1 MHTIIP
7 EELGF
12 SSTRLNRMSAVMQR
26 YVDNGQLSGGVAMV
40 GCQGRTVY
48 LDKFGQADIEAGKA
62 VEFDTLFQVAS
73 MTKAVTV
80 VAAMMLYEEGYFD
93 LNTPVHAFI
102 PSFKT
107 LKVLARQTE
116 HGLELVDLE
125 RDMTFRH
132 LFTHTSGLS
141 YGFDENDPI
150 DAFYRQS
157 SERLGKEGI
166 KMTSQVMI
174 EQLAQAPLAFQPG
187 SQWRYS
193 MAIDVLGYI
202 VEQIS
207 GLALDEFFQT
217 RIFEPL
223 GMVDTAYYVRR
234 KKAERLA
241 VIYEYVDKSGKL
253 KPIKAPVPKRRPAFP
268 SGGAGLISTVGDWA
282 RFAQMLVNGGELDGM
297 RLLSPRTVGLMEM
310 NHASEALLPIRFY
323 PADLRN
329 EGYGL
334 GLGMRVLMDVS
345 RAGRAGSVGTFGWDG
360 AFGTDFWIDRKE
372 SLFGLL
378 LLQHYPNN
386 RFPIHQQFKA
396 LVYQAMLR

>member
-7 EELGF
+7 EELDF
-12 SSTRLNRMSAVMQR
+12 SSTRLNRIRVVMQR
-26 YVDNGQLSGGVAMV
+26 YIEQGQIAGIVAMV
-40 GCQGRTVY
+40 GCGGRIVY
-48 LDKFGQADIEAGKA
+48 LDKFGQRDIEAGRSM
-62 VEFDTLFQVAS
+62 EFDTLFQLAS
-73 MTKAVTV
+73 MTKAVTS

-107 LKVLARQTE
+107 LEVLASRTDS
-116 HGLELVDLE
+116 GLELVDLE

-150 DAFYRQS
+150 DVLYRQG
-157 SERLGKEGI
+157 SERLEKEGI
-166 KMTSQVMI
+166 EMTSQVMI
-174 EQLAQAPLAFQPG
+174 EQLAQVPLAFQPG
-187 SQWRYS
+187 SRWRYS
-193 MAIDVLGYI
+193 LAIDVLGYI

-207 GLALDEFFQT
+207 GLALDDFFQT

-223 GMVDTAYYVRR
+223 GMVDTAHYIRR

-241 VIYEYVDKSGKL
+241 VVYEYLDKSGKL
-253 KPIKAPVPKRRPAFP
+253 KPVKARVPRRRPAFP
-268 SGGAGLISTVGDWA
+268 SGGAGLVSTVGDWA
-282 RFAQMLVNGGELDGM
+282 RFSQMLVNGGELDGV
-297 RLLSPRTVGLMEM
+297 RLLSPRTVELMEM
-310 NHASEALLPIRFY
+310 NHAPESVLPIRFY
-323 PADLRN
+323 PGDVRN

-334 GLGMRVLMDVS
+334 SLGMRVLVDVS

-372 SLFGLL
+372 GLFGLL
-378 LLQHYPNN
+378 LLQHYPND
-386 RFPIHQQFKA
+386 RFPVHQQFKT